1 MEKAVSGIDCQE
13 TKLDK
18 GLEEIIEKEKAATD
32 ARSLQDDN
40 KKTEKA
46 AVAEEYRNQAV
57 ERLGETRKSNAEK
70 KDEKAQTAKKG
81 RRLSSEVVQFLK
93 EKSEKESVLRKEDL
107 ELRRKEL
114 SQKEDMMKMLAQQQ
128 QQQTQLMLCLLAKG
142 QNKNS

>member
-18 GLEEIIEKEKAATD
+18 ALEEIIEKEKAATD

-57 ERLGETRKSNAEK
+57 ERLVETRKRNAEK
-70 KDEKAQTAKKG
+70 QDEKAQTAKKG
-81 RRLSSEVVQFLK
+81 RRSTSEVVQFLK
-93 EKSEKESVLRKEDL
+93 EKSERESVLRKEDL
-107 ELRRKEL
+107 KLRRKEL
-114 SQKEDMMKMLAQQQ
+114 SQKE
-128 QQQTQLMLCLLAKG
+128 
-142 QNKNS
+142 